1 MVKAK
6 THRHHF
12 TALLLIGITLAVFWP
27 VCGHEFVV
35 WDDQLNVYENPYLNP
50 VTASNV
56 LHFWKEP
63 HQNLYIPLTYS
74 IWAGITYFTQSSTVE
89 KVEPRLDPGIFH
101 VTNLLFH
108 LLSVLVVFAI
118 LKMLVGND
126 WAACSG
132 AMLFALHPMQ
142 VEPVA
147 WVTGMKDVLCGLL
160 SLVAVWQYIQYARA
174 RPEGYVRPARKNY
187 IFATVAFVLA
197 LLAKPTGVIVPV
209 MAWMLAYFALTQSN
223 VRSSSH
229 SHLPLVFWVFMAVP
243 FVLVTKFAQD
253 TAVTFVTPL
262 WARPLVAGDAL
273 AFYFYKLFMP
283 ARLGIDYGRSPE
295 FVLQQDWILLTGFLP
310 YGLGAVFW
318 LLRNRMQWLLVTAGV
333 FTVGLLPVLGLIPFG
348 FQDYSTVAD
357 RYLYLSMLG
366 PALALAWLLS
376 SYRKRRRG
384 SLIPVVCV
392 VFLGLLGIQSAFQVQ
407 HWSSNLTLFKHA
419 LEVNPRSS
427 AGHNNLGLALAEQG
441 KTADAIAHYHAALRM
456 KPSNAKAHN
465 NLGIALTGQGRTAEA
480 IAHFQEA
487 LRIERNFAD
496 AHFNLGIALAKQR
509 EIEPA
514 IIHYRETLRI
524 KPNDAEVHTN
534 LGNAL
539 LEQGNIAEAI
549 AHYREALGIEPD
561 DAAARHNLDIALIMQ
576 KKP

>member
-1 MVKAK
+1 M
-6 THRHHF
+6 
-12 TALLLIGITLAVFWP
+12 ALLLIGITLAVFWP

-74 IWAGITYFTQSSTVE
+74 IWAGTTYFAQSSTVE
-89 KVEPRLDPGIFH
+89 KAGPRLDPGIFH
-101 VTNLLFH
+101 VANLLFH

-132 AMLFALHPMQ
+132 AMLFALHPLQ

-160 SLVAVWQYIQYARA
+160 SLVAVWQYMQYARA
-174 RPEGYVRPARKNY
+174 RSEGYVRPARKNY
-187 IFATVAFVLA
+187 IFATVAFVMA
-197 LLAKPTGVIVPV
+197 LLAKPTGVVVPI
-209 MAWMLAYFALTQSN
+209 MAWMLADFALKQSN
-223 VRSSSH
+223 VRSSFH

-243 FVLVTKFAQD
+243 FVLATKFAQD
-253 TAVTFVTPL
+253 TAVTFVAPL

-273 AFYFYKLFMP
+273 AFYLYKLFMP

-310 YGLGAVFW
+310 YALGAVFW
-318 LLRNRMQWLLVTAGV
+318 LLRNRVQWLLVAAGV
-333 FTVGLLPVLGLIPFG
+333 FTVGLLPVLGLTPFG

-376 SYRKRRRG
+376 SYRERIKG
-384 SLIPVVCV
+384 SLVPVVCV

-407 HWSSNLTLFKHA
+407 HWSGNITLFKHA

-427 AGHNNLGLALAEQG
+427 AGHNNMGLALAAQG
-441 KTADAIAHYHAALRM
+441 KTAGAIVHYHAALRM
-456 KPSNAKAHN
+456 KPNNAKAHN
-465 NLGIALTGQGRTAEA
+465 NLGIALTGQGKTAEA

-487 LRIERNFAD
+487 LRIERNFAE

-509 EIEPA
+509 ETEPA
-514 IIHYRETLRI
+514 IIHYREALRI
-524 KPNDAEVHTN
+524 KPNDAEVYNN

-539 LEQGNIAEAI
+539 MEQGDIAEAI
-549 AHYREALGIEPD
+549 AHYQEALRIEPD
-561 DAAARHNLDIALIMQ
+561 DAAARHNLDIALTMQ